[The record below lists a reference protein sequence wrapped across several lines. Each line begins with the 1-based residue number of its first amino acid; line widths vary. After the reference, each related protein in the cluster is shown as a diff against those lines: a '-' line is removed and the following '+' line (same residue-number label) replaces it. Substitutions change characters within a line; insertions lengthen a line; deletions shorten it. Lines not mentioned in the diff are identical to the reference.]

1 MLQKAQEVGMN
12 VKDFVDMNVK
22 TFEDF
27 FHNFGIEYTNFY
39 RTSDPSHRAVAQGM
53 RNRCMEKGDIYKK
66 SYTGLYCVGCESFKT
81 PKDLVD
87 GKCPDH
93 GKEPVNFEQENYFFR
108 LSKYRESLA
117 KYYRENEVL
126 LPANKL
132 NELLNFVENM
142 DDISISRTKES
153 LPW

>member
-1 MLQKAQEVGMN
+1 
-12 VKDFVDMNVK
+12 
-22 TFEDF
+22 
-27 FHNFGIEYTNFY
+27 
-39 RTSDPSHRAVAQGM
+39 
-53 RNRCMEKGDIYKK
+53 
-66 SYTGLYCVGCESFKT
+66 VGCESFKT

-117 KYYRENEVL
+117 KYYREHEVL
-126 LPANKL
+126 LPANKI

-142 DDISISRTKES
+142 EDISISRTKES
-153 LPW
+153 LPRGVPVPGDEDQVMYVWFDALSNYI